1 MDTFTFALM
10 QGQTS
15 SLHKAVEPIGQQ
27 ELKIRF
33 QMELHFNWKRG
44 IDQPIT
50 DTTLA
55 NSPTKPIS
63 S

>member
-1 MDTFTFALM
+1 MGL
-10 QGQTS
+10 
-15 SLHKAVEPIGQQ
+15 Q
-27 ELKIRF
+27 ELKIRS
-33 QMELHFNWKRG
+33 QMELHFDEKRG

-50 DTTLA
+50 DTTQA